1 MKILLKTSIFLIILI
16 CAGSSV
22 SAQVNNNFT
31 NQPAF
36 LYRAMPGYLTIN
48 ELTAGFGLGVTDVPY
63 SKSFFG
69 FTTIWGYQSD
79 KSFFIGGGTGLSF
92 YDEGLL
98 VPLFIDVRYWF
109 GIKQYTPYFFGDAG
123 FLLNFSD
130 FMDGTK
136 MFLNPG
142 AGIIYHFQ
150 RKLAINLGIGLL
162 VQQGTHRDTFINIK
176 TGVSYRF

>member
-22 SAQVNNNFT
+22 SAQVNDFT
-31 NQPAF
+31 NQPAS
-36 LYRAMPGYLTIN
+36 LSRAMPGYLTIN

-79 KSFFIGGGTGLSF
+79 KNFFVGGGTGLSF
-92 YDEGLL
+92 YDAGLL
-98 VPLFIDVRYWF
+98 VPLFVDVRYRF
-109 GIKQYTPYFFGDAG
+109 DIKQYTPYLFGDAG
-123 FLLNFSD
+123 LLLNFSD

-142 AGIIYHFQ
+142 AGVIYNFP
-150 RKLAINLGIGLL
+150 KNLAINLGIGLL
-162 VQQGTHRDTFINIK
+162 VQQGGARDTFVNIK
-176 TGVSYRF
+176 TGVSYKF